1 MYWAGITQSLMWKQF
16 TPEGLLQYPNFLET
30 VLKIIPLY
38 MIRAFGGVLYFAGV
52 IVMTY
57 NLYKTAK
64 QGKLVPNEETEAP
77 PMMRNAP
84 EKIKTKHRLI
94 ESRPG
99 QFALI
104 AAVLVIIGGAVEIIP
119 TLLIKS
125 NIPTISSVKPYT
137 PLELQGRD
145 IYIREGCNNCH
156 SQMIRP
162 FRSETERYGEYS
174 KAGEFVYDHPFLW
187 GSKRTGPDLQREGKK
202 YPNLW
207 HFYHMENPR
216 NISPGSIMP
225 AYDWLITQ
233 TLDVSTTEGKINA
246 MRKLGVPYPEGY
258 EKISNEELMK
268 QADEIS
274 KDLAKNDIRV
284 DNNKEIIA
292 LISYLQRLGTDIKVD
307 NTVVK

>member
-1 MYWAGITQSLMWKQF
+1 
-16 TPEGLLQYPNFLET
+16 
-30 VLKIIPLY
+30 
-38 MIRAFGGVLYFAGV
+38 
-52 IVMTY
+52 
-57 NLYKTAK
+57 
-64 QGKLVPNEETEAP
+64 
-77 PMMRNAP
+77 
-84 EKIKTKHRLI
+84 
-94 ESRPG
+94 
-99 QFALI
+99 
-104 AAVLVIIGGAVEIIP
+104 
-119 TLLIKS
+119 LIKS

-207 HFYHMENPR
+207 HFYHLENPR

-233 TLDVSTTEGKINA
+233 NLDVSTTEGKINA

-258 EKISNEELMK
+258 EKISNEELLK

-307 NTVVK
+307 NTGVK